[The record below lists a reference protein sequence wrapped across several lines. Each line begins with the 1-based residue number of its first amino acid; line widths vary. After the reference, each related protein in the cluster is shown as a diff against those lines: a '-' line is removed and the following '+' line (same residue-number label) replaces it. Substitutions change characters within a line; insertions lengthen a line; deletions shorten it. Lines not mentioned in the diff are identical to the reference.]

1 MIGFDRTDYTV
12 NEGMSVT
19 LVARVFEGT
28 ITQPVVVS
36 VSTADGTATSEYVL
50 TENNCLA
57 LLSNLI
63 LIHVHTCISKVGLC
77 RMHSP

>member
-36 VSTADGTATSEYVL
+36 LSTADGTATSECVL
-50 TENNCLA
+50 TENCLA